1 MPYGAVTSQP
11 RKRMNEIPEKKISA
25 IHANT
30 ILDSIADGVFTVD
43 ASMRITSFN
52 RAAEKITGVSRSRA
66 VGQFCFEVLRA
77 NICERTCALK
87 CSFETGEET
96 IGKQVNILRADGEEI
111 PISIS
116 TAVLRDEAGAIVG
129 GVESFRDLSALDELR
144 KEIAGTYTFHDIVS
158 KNHGMQKL
166 FDIMPYIAESESTV
180 LLQGPS
186 GSGKEL
192 FARAIHNLSPRAQGP
207 FVAVNCGALP
217 DALLESELFGY
228 VQGAFT
234 DARKDKPGRFAL
246 AEGGSLFLDEV
257 DSLPRATQVKLLRV
271 LQEREY
277 TPLGASAAVPT
288 SVRIIAATKQELAR
302 LVEDGGFRD
311 DLYFRLHVVK
321 LVLPPL
327 VERRDDI
334 PLLVHR
340 FIEKLN
346 LKMDRGIMRVSEE
359 VMELFMRHPFPGN
372 VRELENIL
380 EHAFIMCRSE
390 EIAMCHLPQELLD
403 TPMLPAS
410 DAGSMFDVMERQIL
424 VEALERHKGV
434 KTDVAKALGMHRSSL
449 WRLLKKH
456 DLH

>member
-1 MPYGAVTSQP
+1 MSDTPGKTVPT
-11 RKRMNEIPEKKISA
+11 

-43 ASMRITSFN
+43 TAMRITSFN
-52 RAAEKITGVSRSRA
+52 RAAERITGVPRGSA

-96 IGKQVNILRADGEEI
+96 IGKQVNILRGDGKQI

-116 TAVLRDEAGAIVG
+116 TAVLHDDSGAIVG
-129 GVESFRDLSALDELR
+129 GVESFRDLSALEELR
-144 KEIAGTYTFHDIVS
+144 KEIAGRYTFHDIVS
-158 KNHGMQKL
+158 KNHAMRKL
-166 FDIMPYIAESESTV
+166 FDILPYIAESESSV
-180 LLQGPS
+180 LIQGPS

-234 DARKDKPGRFAL
+234 DARRDKPGRFAL

-277 TPLGASAAVPT
+277 TPLGASAAVRT
-288 SVRIIAATKQELAR
+288 SVRVIAASKEDVSK
-302 LVEDGGFRD
+302 LVESGSFRD
-311 DLYFRLHVVK
+311 DLYFRLNVVK
-321 LVLPPL
+321 LLLPPL
-327 VERRDDI
+327 SDRRDDI
-334 PLLVHR
+334 PLLVAR
-340 FIEKLN
+340 FVEKLN
-346 LKMDRGIMRVSEE
+346 LKMDRDIAGVSEE
-359 VMELFMRHPFPGN
+359 VLELFMRYPFPGN
-372 VRELENIL
+372 VRELENVL
-380 EHAFIMCRSE
+380 EHAFIMCRGGLISL
-390 EIAMCHLPQELLD
+390 AHLPGEMTMRVEAPHPLSSSPLD
-403 TPMLPAS
+403 AL
-410 DAGSMFDVMERQIL
+410 ERQAL
-424 VEALERHKGV
+424 VDALIRHKGV
-434 KTDVAKALGMHRSSL
+434 KIHVAKALGIHRSSL
-449 WRLLKKH
+449 WRMMKKH
-456 DLH
+456 GLL

>member
-1 MPYGAVTSQP
+1 MSDTPGKTVPT
-11 RKRMNEIPEKKISA
+11 

-43 ASMRITSFN
+43 TAMRITSFN
-52 RAAEKITGVSRSRA
+52 RAAERITGVQRESA

-77 NICERTCALK
+77 NICEKTCALK
-87 CSFETGEET
+87 CSFETGGET
-96 IGKQVNILRADGEEI
+96 IGKQVNILRADGREI

-116 TAVLRDEAGAIVG
+116 TAVLHDEAGAIVG
-129 GVESFRDLSALDELR
+129 GVESFRDLSVIEELR
-144 KEIAGTYTFHDIVS
+144 KEIAGRYTFQDIVS
-158 KNHGMQKL
+158 KNHAIGTL
-166 FDIMPYIAESESTV
+166 FDIMPYVAESESSV

-207 FVAVNCGALP
+207 FIAVNCGALP

-277 TPLGASAAVPT
+277 TPLGASAAVKT
-288 SVRIIAATKQELAR
+288 SVRVIAASKEDLAT
-302 LVEDGGFRD
+302 LVESGSFRD
-311 DLYFRLHVVK
+311 DLYFRLNVVK
-321 LVLPPL
+321 LLLPPL
-327 VERRDDI
+327 SDRRDDI
-334 PLLVHR
+334 PLLVHH

-346 LKMDRGIMRVSEE
+346 LRTDRAITGVTDE
-359 VMELFMRHPFPGN
+359 VMDLLMQHPFPGN
-372 VRELENIL
+372 IRELENIL
-380 EHAFIMCRSE
+380 EHAFIMCRGE
-390 EIAMCHLPQELLD
+390 VIGVPHLPPEIVQRRATIAVEPLS
-403 TPMLPAS
+403 P
-410 DAGSMFDVMERQIL
+410 FDSLERQAI
-424 VEALERHKGV
+424 VDALARHDGV
-434 KTDVAKALGMHRSSL
+434 KVQVAHALGIHRSSL
-449 WRLLKKH
+449 WRLMKKH
-456 DLH
+456 GLR